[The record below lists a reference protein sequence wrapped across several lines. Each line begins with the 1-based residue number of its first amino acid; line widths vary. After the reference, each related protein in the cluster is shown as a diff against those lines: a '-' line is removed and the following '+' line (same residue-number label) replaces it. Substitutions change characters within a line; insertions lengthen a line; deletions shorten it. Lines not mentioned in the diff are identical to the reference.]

1 MVDREVEP
9 VEVVDYDE
17 SWPVAYQ
24 REREI
29 LITAIG
35 EYVVGSIEH
44 VGSTS
49 VPGLAAKP
57 IVDIQVGVAGLDE
70 SRPAFEVLEAIGY
83 YYDSVCSHVMHF
95 FDKREQ
101 DKQSYNLQLIPHN
114 SECWNMRIAF
124 RDFLR
129 THPDAVDEYAA
140 LKFELAQRFRLDRK
154 AYTEAKG
161 SFILY
166 TVRQSM
172 SPPKWVS

>member
-1 MVDREVEP
+1 MTNHGQSHTRENVK
-9 VEVVDYDE
+9 
-17 SWPVAYQ
+17 SSSLRSANMWLVA
-24 REREI
+24 
-29 LITAIG
+29 L
-35 EYVVGSIEH
+35 
-44 VGSTS
+44 STLA
-49 VPGLAAKP
+49 VPQFPDLP
-57 IVDIQVGVAGLDE
+57 PNRIVDIQVGVAGLDE

-101 DKQSYNLQLIPHN
+101 DKQSCNLQLIPHN
-114 SECWNMRIAF
+114 SECWKMRLAF

-161 SFILY
+161 SFILD